1 MKRRVLRSCAT
12 VMLLA
17 GLATGCNKA
26 SRPSAGTGGANA
38 AASGVP
44 TISDIMQQVNRG
56 KGSLHREVGEALQAE
71 SVDWA
76 AIEPKAKNYAAL
88 ADFLG
93 KNDPPKGD
101 KASWESLSK
110 AYAADAQGLYAAA
123 EKKDK
128 EAALAAHQKL
138 SDSCMGCHRAHR
150 ETGRK
155 GR

>member
-1 MKRRVLRSCAT
+1 MTRRILWSCAT
-12 VMLLA
+12 ITY
-17 GLATGCNKA
+17 LATLAAGCNKS
-26 SRPSAGTGGANA
+26 SRLVPNPTVATAG
-38 AASGVP
+38 GVP
-44 TISDIMQQVNRG
+44 TIHDIMEQVNRRKSG
-56 KGSLHREVGEALQAE
+56 LHSEVGEALQAE
-71 SVDWA
+71 SIDWA
-76 AIEPKAKNYAAL
+76 TIEPKAKNYAAL

-110 AYAADAQGLYAAA
+110 AYAADAQGLHAAA

-128 EAALAAHQKL
+128 DAALAAHQKL

-150 ETGRK
+150 EMSRK